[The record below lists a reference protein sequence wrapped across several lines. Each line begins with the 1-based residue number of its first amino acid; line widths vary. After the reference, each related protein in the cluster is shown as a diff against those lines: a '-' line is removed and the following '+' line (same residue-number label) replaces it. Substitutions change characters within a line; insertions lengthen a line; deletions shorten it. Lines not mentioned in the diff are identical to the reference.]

1 MKVMIATP
9 AHAGKVNVGYAMSL
23 SYSTIEL
30 LRNNIEFDYFIKPS
44 GSLLVAERNSIIKKF
59 IESDCDFIMLID
71 ADISWPQEAIVRLLS
86 YNKDFISVC
95 YPARG
100 MESFI
105 FRPITKE
112 NGSMDY
118 DESNG
123 LLKMDYVP
131 SGFMLISKEGIE
143 KMCEFH
149 SKDYYKNLDVNKNI
163 DDGYALFNTEVY
175 NGEFWGEDYV
185 FCRKAREA
193 GLDIWVDPFI
203 PLNHDGIT
211 RALVE
216 ILENKDNVE
225 QPI

>member
-9 AHAGKVNVGYAMSL
+9 AQSGKVNTGYAMSL
-23 SYSTIEL
+23 AYTTL
-30 LRNNIEFDYFIKPS
+30 HLAYNNIQFEYLLKDA

-59 IESDCDFIMLID
+59 IDSDADYVMLID
-71 ADISWPQEAIVRLLS
+71 ADIAWPQDAITRLLS
-86 YNKDFISVC
+86 YNKDFVSAC

-100 MESFI
+100 MTSFI
-105 FRPITKE
+105 FRPIVKE
-112 NGSMDY
+112 DGSIDF

-131 SGFMLISKEGIE
+131 SGFMLISREGIE

-149 SKDYYKNLDVNKNI
+149 SNDYYRNLDVHKNI
-163 DDGYALFNTEVY
+163 DDGYALFNTEIY

-193 GLDIWVDPFI
+193 GLEIWTDPNI

-211 RALVE
+211 RALIE
-216 ILENKDNVE
+216 ILQPEENSVE
-225 QPI
+225 SV